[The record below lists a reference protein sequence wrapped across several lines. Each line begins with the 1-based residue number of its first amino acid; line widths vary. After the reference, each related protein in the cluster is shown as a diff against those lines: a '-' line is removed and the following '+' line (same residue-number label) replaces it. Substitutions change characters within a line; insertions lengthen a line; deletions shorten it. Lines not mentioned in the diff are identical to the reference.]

1 MSENNNDHTP
11 EDLKKE
17 TEIEDISENTS
28 AMEEMKE
35 SDVENTGDRDS
46 EDPDPEDV
54 SGEESGSRFQEYF
67 IEKDEGVVPKM
78 TEILLT
84 FYDLKNIDEELT
96 EIEDEKGDL
105 PEKIDSLSEKI
116 KITEKELMEKNISTA
131 KLEKEKAK
139 LEEDDRSYEERIN
152 KYDEQ
157 KYDVRSNDEYDDV
170 VKTIESLFE
179 EVKKNETRIKEINGI
194 HASLT
199 KDIESLEIKVKE
211 LTDDLNEKQTLLNE
225 LDEQYQQDES
235 VLREKRIALLT
246 KLDEKN
252 KNLYERI
259 NNSYKGEATAIVR
272 KGNCS
277 GCYNSI
283 PPQRVIEIKS
293 AEKIFNC
300 QSCGRIL
307 ISDEMLAARDN

>member
-1 MSENNNDHTP
+1 MSENNNENTP
-11 EDLKKE
+11 EISKKE
-17 TEIEDISENTS
+17 TMMGDQSQDPS
-28 AMEEMKE
+28 VKEEMKE
-35 SDVENTGDRDS
+35 SDVENSGDGNTDDTLT
-46 EDPDPEDV
+46 EDPND
-54 SGEESGSRFQEYF
+54 EEGGSRFQEYF
-67 IEKDEGVVPKM
+67 IEKEEGIVPKM

-105 PEKIDSLSEKI
+105 PEIIDSLSEKI
-116 KITEKELMEKNISTA
+116 KIAEKELMEKNISTS

-139 LEEDDRSYEERIN
+139 LEEDDKSYEERIN

-199 KDIESLEIKVKE
+199 KDIESLENKVKE
-211 LTDDLNEKQTLLNE
+211 LTEDLNEKQTLLNE

-235 VLREKRIALLT
+235 VLREKRIELLT

-293 AEKIFNC
+293 AEKIYNC